1 MEKTVKERIKEF
13 CKHRHITIMKFEE
26 LSNLSNGYV
35 SAIRKSIGVEKLE
48 GILRA
53 FPELSREWLLYGEG
67 EMIKPQRSVVQQN
80 VHGNNSYIG
89 GINYGSAPA
98 VQGEEMQG
106 APIIPTALSRQ
117 PNIDILE
124 VLQHPNVNAERSTIT
139 AEGIAVD
146 VWHRVRDTSLIPNY
160 RTGDL
165 LGLWAYPKG
174 EEDPIPGKLYA
185 VDTWSNG
192 LIVRYLFPTDD
203 GFRAHSPN
211 SEEYP
216 DFVVRGSN
224 IIRIYRVMIMVRI

>member
-1 MEKTVKERIKEF
+1 MEKTVKQRLIKFIETTRLTQAEF
-13 CKHRHITIMKFEE
+13 QRRC
-26 LSNLSNGYV
+26 NLSSGYINNMV
-35 SAIRKSIGVEKLE
+35 KGIGTVKLE
-48 GILRA
+48 LILSE
-53 FPELSREWLLYGEG
+53 FPQLSREWLLYGEG